1 MNDKSFD
8 PADPGAPA
16 GMNMPFGGPAGACS
30 SVHADMKAAACGP
43 DSTHS
48 SDLFDLKEAVERL
61 IGSQKDL
68 LSRCEAVAASVP
80 GRLAERKAPEGPGG
94 GSPFA
99 PQAPKG
105 RGTVL
110 VHVYKDPLTGRS
122 RSRQLGRGDSLLIKR
137 LAAATLCRK
146 MIPILVY
153 NIREAERLATRL
165 RPVNIDEL
173 SASLPAAL
181 LEGLPGPC
189 GTDQIFE
196 ILSLI
201 CDERRGASPGP
212 SQIDDQR

>member
-16 GMNMPFGGPAGACS
+16 GMNMPSGGQAGACS
-30 SVHADMKAAACGP
+30 SE
-43 DSTHS
+43 
-48 SDLFDLKEAVERL
+48 LFDLKGSLERL
-61 IGSQKDL
+61 IGSQKEL

-99 PQAPKG
+99 PQAPKD

-137 LAAATLCRK
+137 LAAAALCRK

-153 NIREAERLATRL
+153 NIREAERLAGRL

-196 ILSLI
+196 ILSPI

>member
-1 MNDKSFD
+1 
-8 PADPGAPA
+8 
-16 GMNMPFGGPAGACS
+16 MNMPFGGPAGACS
-30 SVHADMKAAACGP
+30 SVHADMKAAACGQ

-61 IGSQKDL
+61 IEAQKAL

-99 PQAPKG
+99 PQPPKD

-110 VHVYKDPLTGRS
+110 VHVFKDPLTGRS

-137 LAAATLCRK
+137 LAVAALCRK

-153 NIREAERLATRL
+153 NIREAERLAGRL
-165 RPVNIDEL
+165 KPVRIDEL
-173 SASLPAAL
+173 YASLPAAIV
-181 LEGLPGPC
+181 EGLPGPC

>member
-8 PADPGAPA
+8 PADLGAPA
-16 GMNMPFGGPAGACS
+16 GMNMPFGGPACACS
-30 SVHADMKAAACGP
+30 SVNADMKAAACGP
-43 DSTHS
+43 AGACS
-48 SDLFDLKEAVERL
+48 SELFDLKRSLERL
-61 IGSQKDL
+61 IGSQKEL

-80 GRLAERKAPEGPGG
+80 GRLSERKASEGPGG

-99 PQAPKG
+99 PQALKG

-110 VHVYKDPLTGRS
+110 VHVFKDPLTGRS

-137 LAAATLCRK
+137 LAAAALCRK
-146 MIPILVY
+146 VIPILVY
-153 NIREAERLATRL
+153 NIREAEKLAGRLK
-165 RPVNIDEL
+165 PVNIDVL

>member
-8 PADPGAPA
+8 PADLGAPS
-16 GMNMPFGGPAGACS
+16 GINMPFGGPAGACS
-30 SVHADMKAAACGP
+30 SEDADMKAAACGP
-43 DSTHS
+43 AGACS
-48 SDLFDLKEAVERL
+48 SELFDLKGSLERL

-94 GSPFA
+94 SSPFA
-99 PQAPKG
+99 PQAPKD

-137 LAAATLCRK
+137 LAVAALCRK

-153 NIREAERLATRL
+153 NIREAERLAGRL
-165 RPVNIDEL
+165 KPVHIDEL

-181 LEGLPGPC
+181 LEGFPGPC

-201 CDERRGASPGP
+201 CDERSGASPGP

>member
-8 PADPGAPA
+8 PADLGAPS
-16 GMNMPFGGPAGACS
+16 GINMPFGGPACACS
-30 SVHADMKAAACGP
+30 SVNADMKAAACGP
-43 DSTHS
+43 AGACS
-48 SDLFDLKEAVERL
+48 SELFDLKRSLERL
-61 IGSQKDL
+61 IGSQKEL

-80 GRLAERKAPEGPGG
+80 GRLSERKASEGPGG

-99 PQAPKG
+99 PQALKG

-110 VHVYKDPLTGRS
+110 VHVFKDPLTGRS

-137 LAAATLCRK
+137 LAAAALCRK
-146 MIPILVY
+146 VIPILVY
-153 NIREAERLATRL
+153 NIREAEKLAGRLK
-165 RPVNIDEL
+165 PVNIDVL

>member
-1 MNDKSFD
+1 MNDRSFD

-16 GMNMPFGGPAGACS
+16 GMNMPFGGQAGARS
-30 SVHADMKAAACGP
+30 LELYA
-43 DSTHS
+43 
-48 SDLFDLKEAVERL
+48 LKRSVERL
-61 IGSQKDL
+61 IGSQKGL

-80 GRLAERKAPEGPGG
+80 GRLSERKAPEGSGG
-94 GSPFA
+94 SSPFA
-99 PQAPKG
+99 PQALKD

-137 LAAATLCRK
+137 LAAAALCRK

-153 NIREAERLATRL
+153 NIREAEKLAGRLK
-165 RPVNIDEL
+165 PVNIDEL
-173 SASLPAAL
+173 SASLPTAL

-201 CDERRGASPGP
+201 CDERGGASPGP

>member
-153 NIREAERLATRL
+153 NIREAERLAGRL
-165 RPVNIDEL
+165 KPVRIDEL
-173 SASLPAAL
+173 YASLPAAIV
-181 LEGLPGPC
+181 EGLPGPC
-189 GTDQIFE
+189 GTDRILE

>member
-43 DSTHS
+43 GSTHS

-61 IGSQKDL
+61 IEAQKAL

-80 GRLAERKAPEGPGG
+80 GRLSERKASEGPGG

-99 PQAPKG
+99 PQALKG

-110 VHVYKDPLTGRS
+110 VHVFKDPLTGRS

-137 LAAATLCRK
+137 LAAAVLCRK

-153 NIREAERLATRL
+153 NIREAERLAGRL
-165 RPVNIDEL
+165 KPVRIDEL
-173 SASLPAAL
+173 YASLPAAIV
-181 LEGLPGPC
+181 EGLPGPC

>member
-16 GMNMPFGGPAGACS
+16 GMNMPFGGPACACS
-30 SVHADMKAAACGP
+30 SVNADMKAAACGP
-43 DSTHS
+43 AGACS
-48 SDLFDLKEAVERL
+48 SELFDLKRSLERL
-61 IGSQKDL
+61 IGSQKEL

-80 GRLAERKAPEGPGG
+80 GRLSERKASEGPGG

-99 PQAPKG
+99 PQALKG

-110 VHVYKDPLTGRS
+110 VHVFKDPLTGRS

-137 LAAATLCRK
+137 LAAAALCRK
-146 MIPILVY
+146 VIPILVY
-153 NIREAERLATRL
+153 NIREAEKLAGRLK
-165 RPVNIDEL
+165 PVNIDVL

>member
-16 GMNMPFGGPAGACS
+16 GMNMPFGGPACACS
-30 SVHADMKAAACGP
+30 SVNADMKAAACGP
-43 DSTHS
+43 AGACS
-48 SDLFDLKEAVERL
+48 SELFDLKRSLERL
-61 IGSQKDL
+61 IGSQKEL

-80 GRLAERKAPEGPGG
+80 GRLSERKASEGPGG

-99 PQAPKG
+99 PQALKG

-110 VHVYKDPLTGRS
+110 VHVFKDPLTGRS

-137 LAAATLCRK
+137 LAAAVLCRK

-153 NIREAERLATRL
+153 NIREAERLAGRL
-165 RPVNIDEL
+165 KPVRIDEL
-173 SASLPAAL
+173 YASLPAAIV
-181 LEGLPGPC
+181 EGLPGPC